1 MQALGYISHSI
12 NDLLQPAN
20 TATVGYSGMGAPG
33 DTYCLGNLCTG
44 SDLGKPTIK
53 FEFETNSELAD
64 FLKDTQKAA
73 EFAETINPE
82 GSAKTAAD
90 TAPNTNRRRNQKAIA
105 TDTPLSLMPGAMT
118 PGLPPS
124 PTSPKALPPASTPA
138 PESSKPQYVPQNSFK
153 IYVDFDVE
161 SIEPNMRPDDIITYF
176 HRQYGYD
183 PIVGMVSNVSSNP
196 RYSQYAVEFY
206 DYDAIDAAKILG
218 TKAKDN
224 FLMINPSIASQALHQ
239 IQQQRPLILWAYR
252 APLKVVPTQSE
263 ASTPAALPPA
273 STPAPVQSTPDIV
286 VPVQRTN
293 VAEPNWADLQK
304 RFENASNWASFDPEA
319 SARGNIKDW
328 KELYS
333 KYLPQVPPE
342 YVDTFNSFFND
353 YVNNLI
359 SMRSRTANWAV
370 TGGGG
375 IDARRARTMNKRNDQ
390 YYDAAGDFPN
400 ALDKFVTKLLRSA
413 ARAEFVNTSIDDR
426 YANRIADLKKEA
438 NSLKYLK
445 DVATQIANGGEIP
458 ADIQQQKQ
466 YLFRVYGD
474 KVNFRKEVVDSL
486 NYSLNLE
493 TATFR
498 DKVNREVSKGN
509 VEIVDAIVEY
519 LKPLGLFTNRAEIWQ
534 YPYYARIRREAIK
547 REQQQYVTNP
557 QSENGLYRVEYD
569 EQEDR
574 VKIYFNGM
582 PSDKIRTWLK
592 QNGFRWSPK
601 NKAWQR
607 QITENAR
614 RVVRMFEGLV
624 KDGSLGKPTI
634 KLEFENNGELL
645 SLFDAGTINGD
656 KEPAAIFN
664 CPESQL
670 DCKGYRPTYKILPSY
685 DHLIDP
691 ADGQSKLVGY
701 GFEEATLS
709 ELIEAC
715 KFYRQVARLAQ
726 HLKASDAL
734 QTAFNIWHF
743 LHTNVRYNY
752 DAPGLEE
759 IRVPARVWADRFSG
773 VDCDCLAVFTACLLL
788 NLGYKPQFEIVGFD
802 NSPKYSHIYVT
813 LDGYPIDR
821 VLPSFLDRPKNITK
835 TKIMD
840 IPVYQ
845 LSGCD
850 LHGGLSGIYDST
862 LRRIATGTA
871 SAQDCLDFRKAQVLV
886 SLQGCNPDA
895 ATLAEIL
902 MPYVGVVA
910 DDGAY
915 YFTNANVAKVAT
927 EADSELRQMQSQ
939 NLAGAPLAGWFDI
952 VRQKVKAASE
962 DVIINNPQCN
972 APTIVVIINP
982 KREKVQV
989 KGEMVKADLP
999 TVNPLQSEPNL
1010 FTATLPESETAD
1022 EVPAEKKGSNVLW
1035 WALGVVG
1042 LTTAAVCMNE
1052 KKGKKK

>member
-1 MQALGYISHSI
+1 MNER
-12 NDLLQPAN
+12 NDR
-20 TATVGYSGMGAPG
+20 Y
-33 DTYCLGNLCTG
+33 
-44 SDLGKPTIK
+44 
-53 FEFETNSELAD
+53 FET
-64 FLKDTQKAA
+64 
-73 EFAETINPE
+73 
-82 GSAKTAAD
+82 SAKL
-90 TAPNTNRRRNQKAIA
+90 R
-105 TDTPLSLMPGAMT
+105 
-118 PGLPPS
+118 
-124 PTSPKALPPASTPA
+124 
-138 PESSKPQYVPQNSFK
+138 
-153 IYVDFDVE
+153 E
-161 SIEPNMRPDDIITYF
+161 SIETY
-176 HRQYGYD
+176 
-183 PIVGMVSNVSSNP
+183 I
-196 RYSQYAVEFY
+196 
-206 DYDAIDAAKILG
+206 
-218 TKAKDN
+218 
-224 FLMINPSIASQALHQ
+224 
-239 IQQQRPLILWAYR
+239 
-252 APLKVVPTQSE
+252 
-263 ASTPAALPPA
+263 
-273 STPAPVQSTPDIV
+273 
-286 VPVQRTN
+286 
-293 VAEPNWADLQK
+293 
-304 RFENASNWASFDPEA
+304 
-319 SARGNIKDW
+319 
-328 KELYS
+328 
-333 KYLPQVPPE
+333 
-342 YVDTFNSFFND
+342 
-353 YVNNLI
+353 
-359 SMRSRTANWAV
+359 
-370 TGGGG
+370 
-375 IDARRARTMNKRNDQ
+375 
-390 YYDAAGDFPN
+390 
-400 ALDKFVTKLLRSA
+400 TKLNRRSNRA
-413 ARAEFVNTSIDDR
+413 AFVNTSVDDR
-426 YANRIADLKKEA
+426 YAQRISELKKEVDA
-438 NSLKYLK
+438 LMHLK
-445 DVATQIANGGEIP
+445 DMNDRISKAGAIPEDVQLEYAWMRRIYGEKDLPARIAGTI
-458 ADIQQQKQ
+458 
-466 YLFRVYGD
+466 
-474 KVNFRKEVVDSL
+474 
-486 NYSLNLE
+486 NYNLNLKK
-493 TATFR
+493 ATFK
-498 DKVNREVSKGN
+498 DKLTREVSKGN
-509 VEIVDAIVEY
+509 VEIIDAIIDY
-519 LKPLGLFTNRAEIWQ
+519 LKPKGLFTNRAEIWQ
-534 YPYYARIRREAIK
+534 FPSFVRTRRESVE
-547 REQQQYVTNP
+547 RETQRVADAAADDNA
-557 QSENGLYRVEYD
+557 LYRVEYD

-624 KDGSLGKPTI
+624 QDGTLGKPTI

-656 KEPAAIFN
+656 REPAAIFN

-670 DCKGYRPTYKILPSY
+670 DCKGYRPSYKILQSY

-726 HLKASDAL
+726 HLKDPDKL

-845 LSGCD
+845 LSGCN
-850 LHGGLSGIYDST
+850 LHGSLAGLYDST
-862 LRRIATGTA
+862 LRNIANGTA

-886 SLQGCNPDA
+886 SLQGSDPNA
-895 ATLAEIL
+895 AQLAEIL
-902 MPYVGVVA
+902 MPYVGVIG

-927 EADSELRQMQSQ
+927 EADSELRQS
-939 NLAGAPLAGWFDI
+939 LAGASLAGWFDL
-952 VRQKVKAASE
+952 VRRRVKAASE
-962 DVIINNPQCN
+962 DVIISNGAPCN
-972 APTIVVIINP
+972 TPTIVVIINP

-989 KGEMVKADLP
+989 KGEMVKAELP
-999 TVNPLQSEPNL
+999 SVNPLNNEPEL

-1022 EVPAEKKGSNVLW
+1022 ESPAEKKGSNVLW

>member
-1 MQALGYISHSI
+1 
-12 NDLLQPAN
+12 
-20 TATVGYSGMGAPG
+20 
-33 DTYCLGNLCTG
+33 
-44 SDLGKPTIK
+44 
-53 FEFETNSELAD
+53 
-64 FLKDTQKAA
+64 
-73 EFAETINPE
+73 
-82 GSAKTAAD
+82 
-90 TAPNTNRRRNQKAIA
+90 
-105 TDTPLSLMPGAMT
+105 
-118 PGLPPS
+118 
-124 PTSPKALPPASTPA
+124 
-138 PESSKPQYVPQNSFK
+138 
-153 IYVDFDVE
+153 
-161 SIEPNMRPDDIITYF
+161 
-176 HRQYGYD
+176 
-183 PIVGMVSNVSSNP
+183 
-196 RYSQYAVEFY
+196 
-206 DYDAIDAAKILG
+206 
-218 TKAKDN
+218 
-224 FLMINPSIASQALHQ
+224 
-239 IQQQRPLILWAYR
+239 
-252 APLKVVPTQSE
+252 
-263 ASTPAALPPA
+263 
-273 STPAPVQSTPDIV
+273 
-286 VPVQRTN
+286 
-293 VAEPNWADLQK
+293 
-304 RFENASNWASFDPEA
+304 
-319 SARGNIKDW
+319 
-328 KELYS
+328 
-333 KYLPQVPPE
+333 
-342 YVDTFNSFFND
+342 
-353 YVNNLI
+353 
-359 SMRSRTANWAV
+359 
-370 TGGGG
+370 
-375 IDARRARTMNKRNDQ
+375 
-390 YYDAAGDFPN
+390 
-400 ALDKFVTKLLRSA
+400 
-413 ARAEFVNTSIDDR
+413 AEFVNTSIDDR
-426 YANRIADLKKEA
+426 YAQRISELKKEV
-438 NSLKYLK
+438 NGLMYLK
-445 DVATQIANGGEIP
+445 DTYDNIANGGEIP
-458 ADIQQQKQ
+458 EEVLRRYAWMS
-466 YLFRVYGD
+466 RAYGTSNLRESIL
-474 KVNFRKEVVDSL
+474 KSL
-486 NYSLNLE
+486 NYNLNLQK
-493 TATFR
+493 ATFK
-498 DKVNREVSKGN
+498 DKLTREVSKGN
-509 VEIVDAIVEY
+509 VEIIDAIIDY
-519 LKPLGLFTNRAEIWQ
+519 LKPKGLFTNRAEIWQ
-534 YPYYARIRREAIK
+534 FPSFVRTRRESVE
-547 REQQQYVTNP
+547 RETQRVADAAADDNA
-557 QSENGLYRVEYD
+557 LYRVEYD

-624 KDGSLGKPTI
+624 QDGTLGKPTI

-715 KFYRQVARLAQ
+715 KYYRQVARLAQ
-726 HLKASDAL
+726 HLKGSDAL

-788 NLGYKPQFEIVGFD
+788 NLGYRPQFEIVGFD

-886 SLQGCNPDA
+886 SLQGYNPDA

-910 DDGAY
+910 DDGVY

-1022 EVPAEKKGSNVLW
+1022 ESPAEKKGSNVLW